1 MVRLGFFSHSVQDV
15 VTKKYHNF
23 QETSRSPQ
31 NFNFFKKISITD
43 RPIFKL
49 DILPK
54 SVRQRQG
61 RGLLNTPEWK
71 RRLADWKQ
79 NGWTAQSTRVDP
91 NPTVQGTTEIIAL
104 EGLRKIL
111 ERINQRA
118 FILRIIQHN
127 LLGNNQ
133 REQKINFTINS

>member
-54 SVRQRQG
+54 SVRQREG

-91 NPTVQGTTEIIAL
+91 NPTVQG
-104 EGLRKIL
+104 
-111 ERINQRA
+111 ERIEGV
-118 FILRIIQHN
+118 RIQDIQPVSTQPPPVIKLTEN
-127 LLGNNQ
+127 LTLQGGA
-133 REQKINFTINS
+133 ETAPLIKEIEA